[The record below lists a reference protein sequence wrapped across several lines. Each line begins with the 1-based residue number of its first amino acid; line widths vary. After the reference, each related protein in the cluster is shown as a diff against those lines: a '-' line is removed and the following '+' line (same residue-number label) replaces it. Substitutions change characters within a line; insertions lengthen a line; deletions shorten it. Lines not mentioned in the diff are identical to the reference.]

1 MTITGIGNSGVTSA
15 SMVAQGRKTDGASK
29 AEKPV
34 WNGKK
39 AYTYLED
46 MGQAAINYGVQA
58 KKYYTS
64 KTMQDGAVSV
74 EDLKKQISEYFPEYT
89 FTDREPKDV
98 VNGKH
103 YLYIDKSQLQKMAD
117 DPAYRGK
124 VFGLMDRELNTGREY
139 TLTYSDGVNKTMHI
153 TGSVFSLC
161 EANRKYAGADGIPYL
176 GSGRSDSPGSSSDS
190 HMQVRSMSF
199 LYDNLDPAKAAR
211 KDRAAGAKTEA
222 EKLAKKRAEDKKAA
236 KKAEEKKAQKAQAEK
251 VMREK
256 REMKA
261 EAEKERLEEMFEER
275 AYAEALFPS
284 DPYSVGTST
293 FDHFA

>member
-1 MTITGIGNSGVTSA
+1 MTITGIGNSGVTST

-46 MGQAAINYGVQA
+46 MGQAAKNYGVQA
-58 KKYYTS
+58 TKYYTS

-117 DPAYRGK
+117 DTAYRGK
-124 VFGLMDRELNTGREY
+124 VFGLMDRELSTGKEY

-153 TGSVFSLC
+153 TGSIFSLC
-161 EANRKYAGADGIPYL
+161 EANRKYAGADGIPYR
-176 GSGRSDSPGSSSDS
+176 GSGRSDSPGSSSAS
-190 HMQVRSMSF
+190 HLQVRSMSF

-211 KDRAAGAKTEA
+211 KDRAMAAKTES
-222 EKLAKKRAEDKKAA
+222 EKLAKKRAEEKKAA
-236 KKAEEKKAQKAQAEK
+236 KEAAEKKADKARQEK
-251 VMREK
+251 ALKEK
-256 REMKA
+256 QEIKA
-261 EAEKERLEEMFEER
+261 EAEKERVQEMLEKR
-275 AYAEALFPS
+275 ANDEALFS
-284 DPYSVGTST
+284 EDPFNVAVST

>member
-1 MTITGIGNSGVTSA
+1 MTITGIGNSGVANA
-15 SMVAQGRKTDGASK
+15 SIAVRGRKTEGSTNV
-29 AEKPV
+29 EKPV

-46 MGQAAINYGVQA
+46 MGQAAINYGAQA
-58 KKYYTS
+58 TKYYTS
-64 KTMQDGAVSV
+64 GTLRDGVISV
-74 EDLKKQISEYFPEYT
+74 DDLKKQINEYFP
-89 FTDREPKDV
+89 
-98 VNGKH
+98 
-103 YLYIDKSQLQKMAD
+103 
-117 DPAYRGK
+117 
-124 VFGLMDRELNTGREY
+124 EY

-176 GSGRSDSPGSSSDS
+176 GSGRSDSPGASSDS